1 MELLRSLLFIPADSA
16 KKRAKVKTLRPDA
29 FIYDLEDAVAPDN
42 KLAARKE
49 LAAELDA
56 LPPSSTPIFV
66 RVNGAKTAFQ
76 KDDLRA
82 AVHPRMD
89 GLVLPKSDDP
99 AELRETEREISALE
113 QEKGI
118 AAGKTKLLL
127 IIETVLGVVRA
138 GDLAACCPRIIGMAF
153 GSEDYCA
160 DIGVGRT
167 RTGEEIEFPR
177 SMVAIQARAHQL
189 HAIDTVFVDFHDAE
203 GFFQEARRG
212 KQLGY
217 TGKALIHPSQIEAV
231 HRAFAPAD
239 HEVNWA
245 KRVIEA
251 YEAAK
256 AAGVG
261 VVAVDQKMI
270 DEPILTQAK
279 KILHQHEVSL

>member
-29 FIYDLEDAVAPDN
+29 FIYDLEDAVAPAN

-49 LAAELDA
+49 LTAELDA
-56 LPPSSTPIFV
+56 LPLSSTPMFV
-66 RVNGAKTAFQ
+66 RVNGVKTAFH

-82 AVHPRMD
+82 AIHPRVD

-99 AELRETEREISALE
+99 AELREIAREISVLE
-113 QEKGI
+113 RERGI

-127 IIETVLGVVRA
+127 IVETALGVARA

-167 RTGEEIEFPR
+167 RSGEEIAFPR
-177 SMVAIQARAHQL
+177 SMVAIQARAHRL
-189 HAIDTVFVDFHDAE
+189 HAIDTVFVDFRDEE
-203 GFFQEARRG
+203 GFFQEAKRG

-217 TGKALIHPSQIEAV
+217 TGKALIHPSQIELV
-231 HRAFAPAD
+231 RRAFAPED

-245 KRVIEA
+245 RRVIEA

-270 DEPILTQAK
+270 DEPVLTQAK
-279 KILHQHEVSL
+279 KILRQHEISL